1 MQFSQTFKKLCKS
14 KGVSQKQALE
24 DMQMNRNAAQPWS
37 RGMPGA
43 DALQKI
49 AEYFGVSMDSL
60 LGREQKNP
68 ATETGN
74 GMISKEKAEL
84 VKRVM
89 QMSDEELEKLNLL
102 LQIVEAK

>member
-68 ATETGN
+68 ATENGN
-74 GMISKEKAEL
+74 GISEKKAGL
-84 VKRVM
+84 IKKVM
-89 QMSDEELEKLNLL
+89 QMSDDELEKLDMLL
-102 LQIVEAK
+102 RIVESK